1 MFLGI
6 DVCVCVCACE
16 RERERM
22 LCDLCLG
29 VEVVEDHMREVVA
42 TPLQLSYMGV
52 TANHMLAGIMDVC
65 IQSAFF

>member
-1 MFLGI
+1 
-6 DVCVCVCACE
+6 VCERE

-29 VEVVEDHMREVVA
+29 VEVVEDHTREVVA

-52 TANHMLAGIMDVC
+52 TANHMLAGIMDVS
-65 IQSAFF
+65 IQSPFF